1 MDAIVRTSRHRPLI
15 ALFLIGLALAGLAA
29 CQSKQAKEI
38 EARGAALDSSLA
50 ALAET
55 GDTTAM
61 QLVADI
67 EVLRAQ
73 AMFPDSVANA
83 LAAMPSTAFLH
94 MDVKGEV
101 GRVERGLE
109 ITQLLEFSTN
119 AAQLIKDGVITEA
132 DADEVRRLAAD
143 NLSAAADKARE
154 LKSRR
159 GSGLP

>member
-1 MDAIVRTSRHRPLI
+1 MDGILRTSRHRPLVVV
-15 ALFLIGLALAGLAA
+15 FLIGLTLAA
-29 CQSKQAKEI
+29 LTACESKQAKEI
-38 EARGAALDSSLA
+38 KARGAALDSSLA

-94 MDVKGEV
+94 MNEKGEV
-101 GRVERGLE
+101 GRIERGLE
-109 ITQLLEFSTN
+109 LAQLLEFSTGE
-119 AAQLIKDGVITEA
+119 AQLIKDGVITKA
-132 DADEVRRLAAD
+132 DGDEVRRLAAD
-143 NLSAAADKARE
+143 NLSAAADKVKE
-154 LKSRR
+154 LRARR